1 MTIERPLFWH
11 QGVFLQPQHFQLLE
25 RSLQALLVPFREN
38 LQPHLW
44 GVRELEVQKAA
55 LGIRSFALGKGAFLF
70 PDGTFAVLPGNAL
83 VEGRTFDQAWIEG
96 GKPFRVY
103 VGIRKWNDA
112 GENVTVL
119 SKPVNLSDVTTRFV
133 AAADPETVQDLH
145 AGGPVG
151 QVKRLQY
158 VLKIFWE
165 TERDQLG
172 DYVLLPVA
180 QLERMGEEIR
190 LSEHFAPPALA
201 LSGAESLVKLT
212 REVRNEVAARGRQLE
227 EYKSQR
233 GIQTADFGSRD
244 MVYLLALRSLNRYIP
259 TLSHFLEAPSAH
271 PWDVY
276 GLLRQLVG
284 ELSTFSETVNVMGES
299 GGDKLLPAYDHAN
312 LWPCFAAAQ
321 GLVSKLL
328 DEITAGPEYVLPLA
342 YDGTYYAAELKAAMF
357 EGRNRFYLA
366 VRTDEDPKMVA
377 QALGSIA
384 KLSSREQLPLL
395 IARALPGVGM
405 EYLPVPPAELP
416 RRARTIYFALDHH
429 GDAWGFVEKG
439 RNIALY
445 WDSAPEDLVAELMV
459 TGRA

>member
-119 SKPVNLSDVTTRFV
+119 GKPVNLSDVTTRFV

-145 AGGPVG
+145 AGGPAG

-190 LSEHFAPPALA
+190 LSERFAPPALA
-201 LSGAESLVKLT
+201 LSGAESLLKLT

-227 EYKSQR
+227 EFKSQR

-299 GGDKLLPAYDHAN
+299 GGDKLLPAYDHVN

-366 VRTDEDPKMVA
+366 VRTDEDPKIVA
-377 QALGSIA
+377 QTLGSIA

-405 EYLPVPPAELP
+405 EHLPVPPAELP